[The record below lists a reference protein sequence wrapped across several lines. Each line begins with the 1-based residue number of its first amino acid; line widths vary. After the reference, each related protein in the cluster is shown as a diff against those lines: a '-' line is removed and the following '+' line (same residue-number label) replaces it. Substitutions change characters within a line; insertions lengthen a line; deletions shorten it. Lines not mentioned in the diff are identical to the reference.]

1 MSVNSKWATVLLGA
15 VAWLW
20 LSAPHHR
27 RALDWQSDLTLWRAA
42 VAVAPDKPRPLL
54 NCGSAL
60 AEDGDWGAAQSMWQR
75 AWLSG
80 FDRARPWRVRVQ
92 VLVASQIDLAVIA
105 ASSGDVHTAN
115 ALIVS
120 AQELARQVNIGR

>member
-1 MSVNSKWATVLLGA
+1 MSVNAKWATVLIGA

-20 LSAPHHR
+20 LSAPAHR

-60 AEDGDWGAAQSMWQR
+60 AQEGDWGAAQSMWHR

-80 FDRARPWRVRVQ
+80 FDQQRPWRIRLQ
-92 VLVASQIDLAVIA
+92 VLVASQANLAII
-105 ASSGDVHTAN
+105 ASSTGDARTAN
-115 ALIVS
+115 QLMLS
-120 AQELARQVNIGR
+120 AQELARHIKQE